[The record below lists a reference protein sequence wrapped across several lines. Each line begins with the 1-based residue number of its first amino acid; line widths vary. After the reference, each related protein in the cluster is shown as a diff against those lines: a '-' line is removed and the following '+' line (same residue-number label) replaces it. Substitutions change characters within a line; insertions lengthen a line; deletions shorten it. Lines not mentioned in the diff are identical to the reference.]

1 MHGKTRRQTAYYACQ
16 PSQNLG
22 RGAER
27 AFPEHPVSIW
37 VREEFLVE
45 GILGFF
51 SERIFGVN
59 RRELLEADLKRVE
72 SEVDT
77 GARRRIK
84 SLEKAIGQLAA
95 RQDRLV
101 RNLELDDDTDGV
113 TFRRIRERMDE
124 LENERLRK
132 LKDLHAL
139 RGEEPD
145 ADPASPDLLD
155 QLPVGDVN
163 LSSAPEHVLRRMFE
177 SFRLQ
182 VRYDKVAS
190 WATCRVAI
198 REETLDQLLTDSSAL
213 LAAQTNDPD
222 GERSQWCTDVGSAPG
237 GIRTP
242 DPRIRSLKSRE
253 SLTCDFFS
261 MLALTRPFR
270 CSTLSDVEH
279 RFLSSCGFFVG

>member
-1 MHGKTRRQTAYYACQ
+1 
-16 PSQNLG
+16 
-22 RGAER
+22 
-27 AFPEHPVSIW
+27 
-37 VREEFLVE
+37 
-45 GILGFF
+45 
-51 SERIFGVN
+51 
-59 RRELLEADLKRVE
+59 
-72 SEVDT
+72 VDT

-84 SLEKAIGQLAA
+84 SLEKAIGQLKA

-155 QLPVGDVN
+155 QLPAGDVS

-198 REETLDQLLTDSSAL
+198 REEVLDQLLTDSSAL
-213 LAAQTNDPD
+213 SHRKRTIQKGTGATRSFARGTRCCGQFRGCSFSLVALSASSNASADLASPLGPAILSTGSPEALMAGMAHLSEIFSFSPISPRARCRD
-222 GERSQWCTDVGSAPG
+222 GRRLVGLQQSVVGRIELDVGTEGRVRWHHLGPTA
-237 GIRTP
+237 
-242 DPRIRSLKSRE
+242 E
-253 SLTCDFFS
+253 
-261 MLALTRPFR
+261 
-270 CSTLSDVEH
+270 
-279 RFLSSCGFFVG
+279 

>member
-1 MHGKTRRQTAYYACQ
+1 M
-16 PSQNLG
+16 
-22 RGAER
+22 
-27 AFPEHPVSIW
+27 
-37 VREEFLVE
+37 
-45 GILGFF
+45 
-51 SERIFGVN
+51 N

-84 SLEKAIGQLAA
+84 SLEKAIGQLKA

-163 LSSAPEHVLRRMFE
+163 LSSAPEHMLRRMFE

-213 LAAQTNDPD
+213 SQRKRTIQTESVPFWLVPPVGFERKGRQSPVQICARYGLA
-222 GERSQWCTDVGSAPG
+222 S
-237 GIRTP
+237 
-242 DPRIRSLKSRE
+242 
-253 SLTCDFFS
+253 
-261 MLALTRPFR
+261 
-270 CSTLSDVEH
+270 
-279 RFLSSCGFFVG
+279 